1 LRHGFKAS
9 AERIAATIRT
19 ELGLEPRSPLCPWR
33 LADHLRIVVFY
44 PADLKVPANDLEQL
58 TVADPDSWSGL
69 TVKAS
74 GLTAVVLN
82 PTHPKTR
89 QRNTLMHEI
98 SHIHLGHVGNR
109 VDVSD
114 HGMLL
119 VSDFSI
125 SQEEEANWL
134 AGALLAP
141 REALLSARM
150 GGKSAQQICN
160 EYGISHELCT
170 WRLRMTG
177 IDAQLQHRRRKEGRE

>member
-1 LRHGFKAS
+1 MRHGFKAS

-33 LADHLRIVVFY
+33 LADHLRIAVFY
-44 PADLKVPANDLEQL
+44 PAELEVPANDIRQL
-58 TVADPDSWSGL
+58 TVIDPDSWSGL
-69 TVKAS
+69 TVKAGGS
-74 GLTAVVLN
+74 AAVILN

-109 VDVSD
+109 VDVSEQ
-114 HGMLL
+114 GLLL
-119 VSDFSI
+119 VSDFSAE
-125 SQEEEANWL
+125 QEDEANWL

-141 REALLSARM
+141 RDALLAARM
-150 GGKSAQQICN
+150 EGKSAQQICRD
-160 EYGISHELCT
+160 YGISTELCT

-177 IDAQLQHRRRKEGRE
+177 IEAQLQHRRRKAS